1 MEAETRSQ
9 ILETVDRLAR
19 DVVAPRAAEIDA
31 KDEFP
36 RDLYKAAGE
45 LGLFGLWIPEAYGGI
60 GPDLIAPL
68 LISERLSRASA
79 AFALI
84 FSNCGDACTPIVHAG
99 SEEMKRRWLPGI
111 AAGKLIPC
119 FALSEP
125 GAGSDA
131 GSITTQARREG
142 DHYVIDGRKCWCTN
156 GAVGDVYIVFAKTDP
171 AGGNRGV
178 SAFAVPRDTPGFS
191 RGRNENLLGLRGS
204 PTTQLSFEEVRI
216 PASFRLGEEGEG
228 FKIAMTSLDEARLN
242 CSAMAIGV
250 ARAAL
255 DLAVAYAKERIQF
268 GRPIIQH
275 QGLQFLLAEDAA
287 QLAAATSLWESAMK
301 MLASEPGRRASTHAA
316 MSKLVAT
323 DMAMRVTTNAV
334 QVLGGNGLTRDY
346 PVERMM
352 RDVKAFQI
360 FDGTNQIQKMLIG
373 RHLEKAGLPFA

>member
-1 MEAETRSQ
+1 
-9 ILETVDRLAR
+9 V
-19 DVVAPRAAEIDA
+19 
-31 KDEFP
+31 F
-36 RDLYKAAGE
+36 
-45 LGLFGLWIPEAYGGI
+45 
-60 GPDLIAPL
+60 
-68 LISERLSRASA
+68 
-79 AFALI
+79 
-84 FSNCGDACTPIVHAG
+84 
-99 SEEMKRRWLPGI
+99 
-111 AAGKLIPC
+111 
-119 FALSEP
+119 
-125 GAGSDA
+125 
-131 GSITTQARREG
+131 
-142 DHYVIDGRKCWCTN
+142 
-156 GAVGDVYIVFAKTDP
+156 IVFAKTDP

-191 RGRNENLLGLRGS
+191 RGRNEDLLGLRGS
-204 PTTQLSFEEVRI
+204 PTTQLSFEDVRI

-242 CSAMAIGV
+242 CSAMAIGT

-255 DLAVAYAKERIQF
+255 EHAVAYSKERIQF
-268 GRPIIQH
+268 GKPIIQH

-287 QLAAATSLWESAMK
+287 HLAAATSLWESAMK

-373 RHLEKAGLPFA
+373 RYLEKVGLPFA

>member
-1 MEAETRSQ
+1 MEPETRSQ
-9 ILETVDRLAR
+9 ILETVDKLAR
-19 DVVAPRAAEIDA
+19 ERVAPRAAEIDA
-31 KDEFP
+31 ADEFP
-36 RDLYKAAGE
+36 RDLYDAAGE

-60 GPDLIAPL
+60 GPDLISPL

-99 SEEMKRRWLPGI
+99 GEELKRRWLPGI

-131 GSITTQARREG
+131 ASIATQARRDG
-142 DHYVIDGRKCWCTN
+142 DYYVINGRKSWCTN
-156 GAVGDVYIVFAKTDP
+156 GAVGDVFVVFAKTDP

-178 SAFAVPRDTPGFS
+178 SAFAVPRDMPGFS

-204 PTTQLSFEEVRI
+204 PTTQLSFDNVRV

-228 FKIAMTSLDEARLN
+228 FKIAMISLDEARLN

-255 DLAVAYAKERIQF
+255 DMGVAYAKERIQF
-268 GRPIIQH
+268 GKPIIQH

-287 QLAAATSLWESAMK
+287 HLAAATSLWESAMK
-301 MLASEPGRRASTHAA
+301 MLESDRGRRASTYAA
-316 MSKLVAT
+316 MTKLVAT

-334 QVLGGNGLTRDY
+334 QTLGGNGLTRDY